1 MAEHDWAALH
11 TALEQ
16 ATGSWSRDE
25 LVVLLRDLIRE
36 YVVERGLPTA
46 TPAQAAGPDLASMEF
61 PEQIAWLK
69 RQNVAP
75 EWSLFTLDG
84 RRVIV
89 DLEGPREVRLPDR
102 RAGATPAP
110 AAPRAAAPA
119 PGRAPTPRPAP
130 AVPPRPEAEPA
141 ADEGSPETPRRKLSK
156 GFRGLEFD

>member
-36 YVVERGLPTA
+36 YVVERGLPTG
-46 TPAQAAGPDLASMEF
+46 TPAQAAGPDLASMDF

-69 RQNVAP
+69 RQNIAP
-75 EWSLFTLDG
+75 EWGLFTLDG

-102 RAGATPAP
+102 RTG
-110 AAPRAAAPA
+110 AAPA
-119 PGRAPTPRPAP
+119 PAPRANPATPAAAAPTPRPAP
-130 AVPPRPEAEPA
+130 AVPPRPEPDGAPEP
-141 ADEGSPETPRRKLSK
+141 DPETPRRKLSK

>member
-16 ATGSWSRDE
+16 ATGSWGRDE

-46 TPAQAAGPDLASMEF
+46 TPAQAASPDLAQMDF
-61 PEQIAWLK
+61 TDQIAWLK

-75 EWSLFTLDG
+75 EWALFSLDG
-84 RRVIV
+84 RRVII
-89 DLEGPREVRLPDR
+89 DLDGPREVRLPDR
-102 RAGATPAP
+102 RVGAPAP
-110 AAPRAAAPA
+110 AAPAPAAAS
-119 PGRAPTPRPAP
+119 PRPAP
-130 AVPPRPEAEPA
+130 AVPPRPAPA
-141 ADEGSPETPRRKLSK
+141 AAPEPEAADDAPPRKLSK